1 MTNAERFTLAL
12 TEAYRDLFAHDPEY
26 AYSAARCTP
35 EYLAKEMTHACQHGT
50 ANKDGAGV
58 KRACREV
65 GIKPTY
71 QAIKAF
77 LKEPHP

>member
-1 MTNAERFTLAL
+1 MTNTERFTLAL
-12 TEAYRDLFAHDPEY
+12 TEAYRDLFVNDPEY
-26 AYSAARCTP
+26 ATVAGELSP
-35 EYLAKEMTHACQHGT
+35 EQLADIVTRALAHGI
-50 ANKDGAGV
+50 ASKDGAGI

-77 LKEPHP
+77 LKETP